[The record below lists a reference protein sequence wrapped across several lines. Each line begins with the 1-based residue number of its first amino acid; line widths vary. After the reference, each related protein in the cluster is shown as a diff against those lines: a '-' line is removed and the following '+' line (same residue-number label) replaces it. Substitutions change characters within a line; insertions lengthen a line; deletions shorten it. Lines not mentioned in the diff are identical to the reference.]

1 MKIVTLVATLV
12 FSGFSAQAK
21 EPSAEASDPPAFEGP
36 TPGVKRL
43 VGLPLVDLSGDR
55 ARQSVVAAGTEE
67 VYQGHCDTVLLPDG
81 KTMFTAWCL
90 GHARWI
96 GPLSKSTD
104 AGRTWSAP
112 LAVPENWAT
121 TSNTPALHRLTGPD
135 GKARLFCFADGL
147 DWSRKG
153 EPPYPR
159 HQSVSED
166 GGVTWTPMVPN
177 GVEGEVPPKT
187 ILSFEEGRRLVLWS
201 DLPGFVVQSESV
213 DGGLTWSPGCRI
225 VRVPDRWAQPCVI
238 ASPDG
243 KTLAMLM
250 RENSR
255 RHHSLVSFSRDGAR
269 TWSAPREL
277 PAALTGDRH
286 VAKYTPDG
294 RLVVAF
300 RDMAETSGSYG
311 HYVAWVGRFEDLSGN
326 GEGDYRIKLF
336 HNALRTVSDEPGRGN
351 FDCGY
356 SDLEL
361 LPDGTVVATTYVK
374 QAMGPE
380 KHSVMNTRF
389 RLAETDA
396 LREAAPFPAVERGFS
411 PLGDGRS
418 FAGWEHAGN
427 WVIEDGVFY
436 RKSKG
441 GSLTYTAETVP
452 DDFELRFDW
461 KVSPGCNSG
470 LYYRPGQVE
479 YQVLDNAGSPYGEN
493 ARQAAASLFF
503 CMAPSKDATRPV
515 GDWNSARVICQGTVI
530 EHWLNGERVLSFDS
544 ADPKWKWYVDLLAIR
559 GGDLSGRG
567 GRLSLQDHGQEV
579 WFRNLRWR
587 RIPESERIVPD
598 AAFTPMPVTGA
609 ALEKEEA
616 RVRGMLEAKEK
627 AKR

>member
-1 MKIVTLVATLV
+1 MKVIALLVTLVIPG
-12 FSGFSAQAK
+12 GFARAQ
-21 EPSAEASDPPAFEGP
+21 EPSVGATDPPAFEGP

-55 ARQSVVAAGTEE
+55 TRQSVVAAGTEE

-135 GKARLFCFADGL
+135 GKGRLFCFADGL

-153 EPPYPR
+153 EPPYPM

-166 GGVTWTPMVPN
+166 GGVTWTPMAPN

-187 ILSFEEGRRLVLWS
+187 ILSFEEGRRLVLWT
-201 DLPGFVVQSESV
+201 DLPGFVIQSESV
-213 DGGLTWSPGCRI
+213 DGGITWSPGRRI

-243 KTLAMLM
+243 KSLAMLM

-286 VAKYTPDG
+286 VAKYAPDG

-300 RDMAETSGSYG
+300 RDMAKTSGSYG
-311 HYVAWVGRFEDLSGN
+311 HYVAWVGRFEDLSGD

-336 HNALRTVSDEPGRGN
+336 HNALRTVSEEPGRGN

-361 LPDGTVVATTYVK
+361 LADGTVVATTYLK
-374 QAMGPE
+374 YAEGPE

-396 LREAAPFPAVERGFS
+396 LREAAPFPVVETQFS
-411 PLGDGRS
+411 PLFDGKS

-427 WVIEDGVFY
+427 WVIEDGVFF

-441 GSLTYTAETVP
+441 GSLIYTAESVP

-470 LYYRPGQVE
+470 VYYRPGQVE

-515 GDWNSARVICQGTVI
+515 GEWNSARVICQGTVI

-587 RIPESERIVPD
+587 RIAESERIVPD
-598 AAFTPMPVTGA
+598 PAFTPMPVTGA

-616 RVRGMLEAKEK
+616 RVKSMLEGKGK
-627 AKR
+627 K

>member
-21 EPSAEASDPPAFEGP
+21 EPSAEASDPPAFGGP

-55 ARQSVVAAGTEE
+55 ARQSVVAAGTDE

-153 EPPYPR
+153 EPPYPM

-201 DLPGFVVQSESV
+201 DLPGFVIQSESV
-213 DGGLTWSPGCRI
+213 DGGLTWSAGRRI

-243 KTLAMLM
+243 ETLAMLM

-374 QAMGPE
+374 QAMGQE

-411 PLGDGRS
+411 PLCDGRS

-515 GDWNSARVICQGTVI
+515 GEWNSARVICQGTVI

-587 RIPESERIVPD
+587 RIPESERIEPD

-616 RVRGMLEAKEK
+616 RVKSMLEGKGK
-627 AKR
+627 K